1 MPLVNLLSTIPFPV
15 ESLEEALLL
24 QRRIEASD
32 CLVETRADRLQIV
45 QAHPE
50 DFSDNRWYVV
60 VHTGNI
66 RGMIHDLVQEG
77 FL

>member
-15 ESLEEALLL
+15 GSLQEAQLLSD
-24 QRRIEASD
+24 RISASGCIVD
-32 CLVETRADRLQIV
+32 TRADRLQIV

-66 RGMIHDLVQEG
+66 RGVILDLVYEG
-77 FL
+77 LL